1 MSCMMQAIN
10 GCTIT
15 LAMRITNH
23 SENLNLSKV
32 QTWQHYLRIASK
44 YCVFKQEIEKCIGSM
59 HIYL

>member
-1 MSCMMQAIN
+1 MSCMMEAIN

-23 SENLNLSKV
+23 SEHLNLSKV
-32 QTWQHYLRIASK
+32 QHYLRIAAK